1 MFFSLICILY
11 PIWIKNTVFHIR
23 SSKSVITSIDLDIQ
37 NNKDDNAYNNDKLVF
52 ITKKKYDGF
61 DYSKNNSFVVET
73 YELRKIANYFRKLK
87 QLNLL
92 NSPLVS
98 NECKLNCAKEVLEEA
113 KDNDKNNLKQN
124 GFWETYEDMFF

>member
-11 PIWIKNTVFHIR
+11 PIWVKNTVFHIR

-37 NNKDDNAYNNDKLVF
+37 NNTDDNTYNNDKLVF

-73 YELRKIANYFRKLK
+73 YELHKIANYFRKLK